1 MAQPFAVW
9 RQGRGRPHGEENTRC
24 RGFVRE
30 NPSHRRSEGRGRI
43 DIASNQPGADL
54 SMPGRVRVTMPR
66 TSPGQNRKKAYQARR
81 GVASRPS
88 GPVHGPDPLDR
99 TTAEASALRGS
110 RGATVADC
118 LAFARKAASHSLGPR
133 GRVPRHGP
141 RDTRTT
147 HPSGRQQPNHWWR
160 RFRRFSRFSSGG
172 LFARVQGRGP
182 KQLLTIHNPRQ

>member
-1 MAQPFAVW
+1 M
-9 RQGRGRPHGEENTRC
+9 
-24 RGFVRE
+24 
-30 NPSHRRSEGRGRI
+30 
-43 DIASNQPGADL
+43 
-54 SMPGRVRVTMPR
+54 
-66 TSPGQNRKKAYQARR
+66 
-81 GVASRPS
+81 ASRPS

-141 RDTRTT
+141 WDTRTPIPVAGNGQT
-147 HPSGRQQPNHWWR
+147 IGGAG
-160 RFRRFSRFSSGG
+160 FDALAGFSSGG